1 MTKGVLGVVLC
12 PMLDDNLLYSLCK
25 DPEEKHITLVD
36 HSSNVS
42 VKRKL
47 RLAGIPFDVIGWDDV
62 LGWRYE
68 PVKDAF
74 NILILTTDLGLHA
87 RPDVLKSTVEERT
100 EEMQPFVDA
109 IGFYLGTCGNYEW
122 DIPAWSDSR
131 GFKPSE
137 TFRDS
142 NGRLCHDCVGVNIA
156 GGPRYGEM
164 QKAFVAHLFV
174 FPAMATN
181 FDDFMNADSADSA
194 ATEESLTDEM
204 REALGIEEGRDGY
217 LRWLLSL
224 GGYQNILK
232 IDTGLG
238 DHEEFDRAT
247 VDVARRTGLNIKD
260 APEGWASLQPT
271 DDLYARCKGFLQGR
285 SEERHGLRQVL
296 PFEMHGMGLAVFCG
310 ISYREDVHQRKAFGD
325 PEGAAY
331 RDGVEVTDPA
341 RPQAQ
346 IDCLQHHVVGDDGRV
361 RLRYVPSGEAADPCL
376 VLLGEDQHHQRG
388 AEGHGAVRPDL
399 PEGLGRLEDV
409 DPLALG
415 VLACGGEP
423 AGLQDPLYLPVLHRP
438 RVVLPDGIPL
448 LDYFIELHAIAFWTL

>member
-1 MTKGVLGVVLC
+1 MTKGVLGVILC

-47 RLAGIPFDVIGWDDV
+47 RLAGIPFDIIGWDDV

-74 NILILTTDLGLHA
+74 NILILTIDLGLHA
-87 RPDVLKSTVEERT
+87 RPDLLKSTVEERT

-122 DIPAWSDSR
+122 DIPAWSDGR

-137 TFRDS
+137 TFRDAE
-142 NGRLCHDCVGVNIA
+142 GHLCHDCVGVNIA

-181 FDDFMNADSADSA
+181 FDDFMDADSADSA

-204 REALGIEEGRDGY
+204 REVLGIEKGRDGY

-247 VDVARRTGLNIKD
+247 MDVARRTGLNIKD

-271 DDLYARCKGFLQGR
+271 DDLYARCKGFLQSR

-296 PFEMHGMGLAVFCG
+296 SLEMHRIRLAVLRG
-310 ISYREDVHQRKAFGD
+310 ISHGKDVHEGQSVRDPQRV
-325 PEGAAY
+325 AY
-331 RDGVEVTDPA
+331 RDGVEIPDPA
-341 RPQAQ
+341 RPQAE
-346 IDCLQHHVVGDDGRV
+346 IDGLQHHVVGDDGRV
-361 RLRYVPSGEAADPCL
+361 RLRYVPAGEAADPG
-376 VLLGEDQHHQRG
+376 LLLPGEDQHNQGG

-399 PEGLGRLEDV
+399 FEGLGRLEDV

-415 VLACGGEP
+415 VLAGGGEP
-423 AGLQDPLYLPVLHRP
+423 AGLQDLPYLPVLHRP
-438 RVVLPDGIPL
+438 RIVLPDGVPSPDDL
-448 LDYFIELHAIAFWTL
+448 IELHAIASWTL

>member
-1 MTKGVLGVVLC
+1 MTRGVLGIILC

-25 DPEEKHITLVD
+25 DPEEKRITLVD
-36 HSSNVS
+36 HPSNVS
-42 VKRKL
+42 VKRKM
-47 RLAGIPFDVIGWDDV
+47 RLAGIPFDIVGWDDV

-122 DIPAWSDSR
+122 DIPAWSDGR

-156 GGPRYGEM
+156 GGPKYSEM

-181 FDDFMNADSADSA
+181 FDDFMNADSADSV

-247 VDVARRTGLNIKD
+247 VDVARRTKLNIKD

-271 DDLYARCKGFLQGR
+271 DDLYARCKGFLQSR

-296 PFEMHGMGLAVFCG
+296 PFEMHRGGLAVLRG
-310 ISYREDVHQRKAFGD
+310 ISYREDVHQRKAFGN

-331 RDGVEVTDPA
+331 RDGVEVADPA

-346 IDCLQHHVVGDDGRV
+346 IDGLQYHMVGDDGRV
-361 RLRYVPSGEAADPCL
+361 RLRYVPAGEAADPGF
-376 VLLGEDQHHQRG
+376 LLFGEDQHHQRG

-399 PEGLGRLEDV
+399 FQGFGRPQDV

-415 VLACGGEP
+415 VLAGGGQP
-423 AGLQDPLYLPVLHRP
+423 AGLQDLLYLPVLHRP
-438 RVVLPDGIPL
+438 RAVPPDGVSL
-448 LDYFIELHAIAFWTL
+448 FDYFIELHAIASWTL